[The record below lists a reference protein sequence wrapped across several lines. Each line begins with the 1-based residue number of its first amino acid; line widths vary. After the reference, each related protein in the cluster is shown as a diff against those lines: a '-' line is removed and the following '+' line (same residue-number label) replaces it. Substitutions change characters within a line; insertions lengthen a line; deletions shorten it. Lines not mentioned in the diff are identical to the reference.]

1 MPTQA
6 DIRNYIVPA
15 NNNVESTS
23 QVMNLAD
30 SVHSE
35 FVRQVMEQFIEGFNR
50 SLTVSGMESRL
61 TEQQVEHHRSQIL
74 QNQKLIEKL
83 DQMMLERDDLKNRL
97 NDAERASTSALDE
110 VAALRDEI
118 NELKKALSQRQDTM
132 RDSDHEVEDPEDVHQ
147 SEDRSEGDEVN
158 INDGG
163 NQTILPENVT
173 PEVLSAMVTNHQ
185 REDDCYWRSSL
196 MITVGSGE
204 FGDFKSW
211 RHKLYCMGL
220 HFLYHETVSHYVTG
234 RGNLRLT
241 YRSEY
246 EMRMKI
252 IQARRF
258 CKDRNLRNIH
268 VEFMVPPRFV
278 QEKKKMMKSERQMKA
293 NGLIGVYDCIIK
305 WGQPVLRTFSQ
316 TQGVQY
322 LKANEIPEENVT
334 YTVD

>member
-50 SLTVSGMESRL
+50 SLTVSGME
-61 TEQQVEHHRSQIL
+61 HHRSQIL

-97 NDAERASTSALDE
+97 IDAERASTSALDE

-132 RDSDHEVEDPEDVHQ
+132 RDSDHEVEDPGDEYQAED
-147 SEDRSEGDEVN
+147 SSEGDGVN

-185 REDDCYWRSSL
+185 RDEDR
-196 MITVGSGE
+196 
-204 FGDFKSW
+204 
-211 RHKLYCMGL
+211 
-220 HFLYHETVSHYVTG
+220 
-234 RGNLRLT
+234 
-241 YRSEY
+241 
-246 EMRMKI
+246 
-252 IQARRF
+252 
-258 CKDRNLRNIH
+258 
-268 VEFMVPPRFV
+268 
-278 QEKKKMMKSERQMKA
+278 
-293 NGLIGVYDCIIK
+293 
-305 WGQPVLRTFSQ
+305 
-316 TQGVQY
+316 
-322 LKANEIPEENVT
+322 
-334 YTVD
+334 